1 MECLQCIL
9 MCCLGLADK
18 DLNLGSLFNF
28 YLIFAYDQVMKKE
41 VLSHLPPGMKD
52 GKRNLYLNLLLQV
65 ISVTESEV
73 EVEMELRLEPGHSVN
88 KMKANQEGSIL
99 VVVDNQEVVTA
110 FNLRKDTNS
119 KLPRYNAP
127 VTALGI
133 HPITSDVVVVYAD
146 MMVKEYS
153 LKTQQYTPFC
163 RQFLSECPAELT
175 KRNSV
180 VHDVSFD
187 ARHKNLVLLHDDSAI
202 IVLNKEKS
210 VSEQSVNNKP
220 AKMKR
225 TNSPMDRCNGKIE
238 RGKNTLGFV
247 IVRRPNQILHFSHV
261 KNDSVV
267 SVELDD
273 LQLLDKLPP
282 TLKVKKYGGV

>member
-9 MCCLGLADK
+9 MSCLGLADK
-18 DLNLGSLFNF
+18 DLNLGTLFNF
-28 YLIFAYDQVMKKE
+28 YDQVMKKE

-73 EVEMELRLEPGHSVN
+73 EVEMELHLEPGHSVN